1 MMINWLQVLMNSII
15 WGCMY
20 MLATVGLSLSYGLS
34 RFPNFAHAE
43 YITFGAYMAF
53 LFLVIFHLD
62 IYLAVC
68 LAVVLSALMGGLSYL
83 LLFKP
88 LKSRGASLVHLMVSS
103 IGLGFLIRHFLMQVF
118 GGGIQ
123 SFKIV
128 WPTIT
133 IGPIVTTPLLLA
145 ILIVAL
151 VVAFML
157 HMMLTK
163 TKLGK
168 AIRAV
173 ADNPELAA
181 ASGIDLDKVSLFTW
195 CLGAALAGFSGIF
208 LAMRSSL
215 VPLLGWKVLLQTF
228 AITLLGGV
236 GSFYGV
242 LIASFILGL
251 SENVGVVILTWL
263 GLSADYRSAVA
274 FIVLV
279 ATLILKPEGLIAIAR
294 RKA

>member
-1 MMINWLQVLMNSII
+1 
-15 WGCMY
+15 
-20 MLATVGLSLSYGLS
+20 
-34 RFPNFAHAE
+34 
-43 YITFGAYMAF
+43 
-53 LFLVIFHLD
+53 
-62 IYLAVC
+62 
-68 LAVVLSALMGGLSYL
+68 
-83 LLFKP
+83 
-88 LKSRGASLVHLMVSS
+88 
-103 IGLGFLIRHFLMQVF
+103 
-118 GGGIQ
+118 
-123 SFKIV
+123 
-128 WPTIT
+128 
-133 IGPIVTTPLLLA
+133 
-145 ILIVAL
+145 
-151 VVAFML
+151 
-157 HMMLTK
+157 
-163 TKLGK
+163 
-168 AIRAV
+168 
-173 ADNPELAA
+173 
-181 ASGIDLDKVSLFTW
+181 SGIDLDKVSLFTW

>member
-1 MMINWLQVLMNSII
+1 MINWLQVLTNSII

-53 LFLVIFHLD
+53 LFLVMLNLD
-62 IYLAVC
+62 IYLAVG
-68 LAVVLSALMGGLSYL
+68 LAVSLSAFIGGLSYL

-103 IGLGFLIRHFLMQVF
+103 IGLGFLIRHFLMQTF
-118 GGGIQ
+118 GGGIK
-123 SFKIV
+123 SFRIV
-128 WPTIT
+128 WPTIS

-151 VVAFML
+151 VIAFML
-157 HMMLTK
+157 HILLTK

-168 AIRAV
+168 AIRAT

-181 ASGIDLDKVSLFTW
+181 ASGIDLNKVSLFTW
-195 CLGAALAGFSGIF
+195 SLGAALAGFSGIF

-228 AITLLGGV
+228 AITLLGGI

-263 GLSADYRSAVA
+263 GLSADYRSAIA
-274 FIVLV
+274 FIILV
-279 ATLILKPEGLIAIAR
+279 ATLILKPEGLMAVAR
-294 RKA
+294 RRV

>member
-1 MMINWLQVLMNSII
+1 
-15 WGCMY
+15 

-53 LFLVIFHLD
+53 LFLVTFNLD
-62 IYLAVC
+62 IYPAIGLAV
-68 LAVVLSALMGGLSYL
+68 ALSAFMGGLNYL

-88 LKSRGASLVHLMVSS
+88 LRSRGASLVHLMVSS
-103 IGLGFLIRHFLMQVF
+103 IGLGFLIRHLLMQIF

-128 WPTIT
+128 WPTIS

-145 ILIVAL
+145 ILIVA
-151 VVAFML
+151 VVIAFSL
-157 HMMLTK
+157 HILLTK

-168 AIRAV
+168 AIRAT

-181 ASGIDLDKVSLFTW
+181 ASGIDLNKISLFAW
-195 CLGAALAGFSGIF
+195 SLGAALAGFSGIF

-228 AITLLGGV
+228 AITLLGGI

-274 FIVLV
+274 FIILV
-279 ATLILKPEGLIAIAR
+279 ATLILKPEGLMAVAKR
-294 RKA
+294 RA

>member
-1 MMINWLQVLMNSII
+1 
-15 WGCMY
+15 

-53 LFLVIFHLD
+53 LFLAIFNLD
-62 IYLAVC
+62 IYLAIG
-68 LAVVLSALMGGLSYL
+68 LAVALSALMGGLSYL

-88 LKSRGASLVHLMVSS
+88 LRSRGASLVHLMVSS
-103 IGLGFLIRHFLMQVF
+103 IGLGFLIRHFLMQAF

-123 SFKIV
+123 SFRIV
-128 WPTIT
+128 WPTIS
-133 IGPIVTTPLLLA
+133 IGPVVTTPLLLA

-151 VVAFML
+151 VVAFTL
-157 HMMLTK
+157 HILLTK

-168 AIRAV
+168 AIRAT

-181 ASGIDLDKVSLFTW
+181 TSGIDLNKISLFAW
-195 CLGAALAGFSGIF
+195 SLGAALAGFSGVF

-228 AITLLGGV
+228 AITLLGGI

-279 ATLILKPEGLIAIAR
+279 ATLILKPEGLMAVAR

>member
-1 MMINWLQVLMNSII
+1 MINWPQVFMNSIT

-20 MLATVGLSLSYGLS
+20 MLATLGLSLSYGLS

-53 LFLVIFHLD
+53 MFLTVFGLN
-62 IYLAVC
+62 IYLSIG
-68 LAVVLSALMGGLSYL
+68 LAVVLSALIGGLSFL

-88 LKSRGASLVHLMVSS
+88 LKSRGASLIHLMVSS
-103 IGLGFLIRHFLMQVF
+103 IGLSFLIRHFLMQVF

-123 SFKIV
+123 SFKII
-128 WPTIT
+128 WSTIS

-145 ILIVAL
+145 ILATAL
-151 VVAFML
+151 IIAISL
-157 HMMLTK
+157 HVMLTK

-168 AIRAV
+168 AIRAA

-181 ASGIDLDKVSLFTW
+181 ASGIDLNRISLFTW
-195 CLGAALAGFSGIF
+195 SLGAALAGFSGIF

-228 AITLLGGV
+228 AITLLGGI

-251 SENVGVVILTWL
+251 SENIGVVVLTWL
-263 GLSADYRSAVA
+263 GLSADYRSAIA
-274 FIVLV
+274 FIILV
-279 ATLILKPEGLIAIAR
+279 TTLIVKPEGITAVAR
-294 RKA
+294 RRA

>member
-1 MMINWLQVLMNSII
+1 MMINWLQVLMNSIV

-53 LFLVIFHLD
+53 LFLVVSNLD
-62 IYLAVC
+62 IYLAVG
-68 LAVVLSALMGGLSYL
+68 LAVVLSAFMGGLSYL
-83 LLFKP
+83 ILFKP

-103 IGLGFLIRHFLMQVF
+103 IGLGFLIRHFLMQTF

-123 SFKIV
+123 SFRIV
-128 WPTIT
+128 WPTIS

-151 VVAFML
+151 VIAFSL
-157 HMMLTK
+157 HILLTK

-168 AIRAV
+168 AIRAT

-181 ASGIDLDKVSLFTW
+181 ASGIDLNKVSLFTW
-195 CLGAALAGFSGIF
+195 SLGAALAGFSGIF

-215 VPLLGWKVLLQTF
+215 VPLIGWKVLLQTF

-274 FIVLV
+274 FIILV
-279 ATLILKPEGLIAIAR
+279 ATLILKPEGLMAVAKR
-294 RKA
+294 RA